1 MERYTSKKGP
11 RNAAGGNRDGEHCP
25 QRIEE
30 ERNRAPMH
38 PEGSPN
44 TPKGTPRE
52 VFFGSAKKHPMGT
65 QERSTGPFKRE
76 YITKWA
82 GLGEVG
88 WDGAGWIGSDQTPSD
103 PIGSDPFNR
112 TDGVR

>member
-25 QRIEE
+25 QRVEE

-44 TPKGTPRE
+44 TPKGTPRD
-52 VFFGSAKKHPMGT
+52 VFFASANKN
-65 QERSTGPFKRE
+65 
-76 YITKWA
+76 TKW
-82 GLGEVG
+82 GPKGNPQ
-88 WDGAGWIGSDQTPSD
+88 DPSNAN
-103 PIGSDPFNR
+103 I
-112 TDGVR
+112 

>member
-25 QRIEE
+25 QRVEE

-52 VFFGSAKKHPMGT
+52 VVFASAKKH
-65 QERSTGPFKRE
+65 SKGPK
-76 YITKWA
+76 
-82 GLGEVG
+82 GNPQ
-88 WDGAGWIGSDQTPSD
+88 DPSD
-103 PIGSDPFNR
+103 AN
-112 TDGVR
+112 V